1 MFAEIITIG
10 DEILVGQTV
19 DTNSAWMG
27 EKLNELGV
35 EVLQVRS
42 IRDVDTAIV
51 NALDSLDP
59 RSKLVLITGGLGPT
73 KDDLTKYTLQK
84 YFGGDWVRVPEAEEN
99 VRRLFAALGREP
111 QQVNLDQ
118 AVLPTSCKP
127 LINKMGTA
135 SGMWFDK
142 NGVAVISMPG
152 VPYEMKSLMSDYIL
166 PWAAQQLKDQNIIH
180 HTLLTQGQGESIIA
194 ERISHIEDSLPT
206 ELSLA
211 YLPSPGMVKLR
222 LTARGSNRSQLESAV
237 SQYAGQIKTELKDI
251 LFGEKA
257 DRLEQLIGIQL
268 KNAGATL
275 STAESCTGGYIASKI
290 TSVPGSSSYFLG
302 SVVAYD
308 NEIKKNWLGVPAG
321 DIEAHGAVS
330 EQVVVAMAEG
340 VKEKMGTTFSIAT
353 SGVAGPDGGT
363 AEKPVGTVWIAVSG
377 PEGTLAKK
385 FQFGSHRE
393 RNIKKSGLMALDIL
407 RKMLTK

>member
-10 DEILVGQTV
+10 DEILVGQTL

-27 EKLNELGV
+27 EKLNDLGV

-42 IRDVDTAIV
+42 IRDVDTAIIH
-51 NALDSLDP
+51 ALDSLDP
-59 RSKLVLITGGLGPT
+59 RTGLVLVTGGLGPT
-73 KDDLTKYTLQK
+73 KDDLTKYTLHQ
-84 YFGGDWVRVPEAEEN
+84 YFGGEWIRVPEAEDN
-99 VRRLFAALGREP
+99 VKRLFKALGREP

-118 AVLPTSCKP
+118 ALLPTSCKP

-152 VPYEMKSLMSDYIL
+152 VPYEMKSLMNDYVL
-166 PWAAQQLKDQNIIH
+166 PWASEQLKDQNIIH

-194 ERISHIEDSLPT
+194 ERISQIEDSLPT
-206 ELSLA
+206 EISLA
-211 YLPSPGMVKLR
+211 YLPSPGLVKLR
-222 LTARGSNRSQLESAV
+222 LTGRGSNRSQLEAAV
-237 SQYAGQIKTELKDI
+237 SQYATQIKDELKDI

-268 KNAGATL
+268 KNNGATL

-290 TSVPGSSSYFLG
+290 TSVPGSSEYFLG
-302 SVVAYD
+302 SIVAYE
-308 NEIKKNWLGVPAG
+308 NSIKEKWLGVSPEIIAQK
-321 DIEAHGAVS
+321 GAVS
-330 EQVVVAMAEG
+330 EEVVVAMAEG
-340 VKEKMGTTFSIAT
+340 VASKMRTTYSIAT
-353 SGVAGPDGGT
+353 SGIAGPEGGS
-363 AEKPVGTVWIAVSG
+363 AEKPVGTVWIAVHGPSG
-377 PEGTLAKK
+377 TWSQK

-407 RKMLTK
+407 RKMLAK

>member
-1 MFAEIITIG
+1 
-10 DEILVGQTV
+10 
-19 DTNSAWMG
+19 
-27 EKLNELGV
+27 
-35 EVLQVRS
+35 
-42 IRDVDTAIV
+42 
-51 NALDSLDP
+51 
-59 RSKLVLITGGLGPT
+59 
-73 KDDLTKYTLQK
+73 
-84 YFGGDWVRVPEAEEN
+84 
-99 VRRLFAALGREP
+99 
-111 QQVNLDQ
+111 
-118 AVLPTSCKP
+118 
-127 LINKMGTA
+127 
-135 SGMWFDK
+135 
-142 NGVAVISMPG
+142 
-152 VPYEMKSLMSDYIL
+152 
-166 PWAAQQLKDQNIIH
+166 
-180 HTLLTQGQGESIIA
+180 
-194 ERISHIEDSLPT
+194 
-206 ELSLA
+206 
-211 YLPSPGMVKLR
+211 MVKLR

-290 TSVPGSSSYFLG
+290 TSVPGSSAYFLG

-308 NEIKKNWLGVPAG
+308 NEIKKNWLGVPAS

-363 AEKPVGTVWIAVSG
+363 PEKPVGTVWIAVSG

>member
-51 NALDSLDP
+51 NALDSLDE

-84 YFGGDWVRVPEAEEN
+84 YFGGDWVRVPEAEDN

-237 SQYAGQIKTELKDI
+237 GQYAGQIKTELKDI

-290 TSVPGSSSYFLG
+290 TSVPGSSAYFLG

-308 NEIKKNWLGVPAG
+308 NEIKKNWLGVPAS
-321 DIEAHGAVS
+321 DIEAYGAVS
-330 EQVVVAMAEG
+330 EKVVTAMAEG
-340 VKEKMGTTFSIAT
+340 VKQKMGTTYAIAT
-353 SGVAGPDGGT
+353 SGIAGPDGGT

-377 PEGTLAKK
+377 PDGTLAKK

>member
-42 IRDVDTAIV
+42 IRDVDSAIV

-118 AVLPTSCKP
+118 SVLPTSCKP

-152 VPYEMKSLMSDYIL
+152 VPYEMKALMSDYIL
-166 PWAAQQLKDQNIIH
+166 PWASDQLKDQNIIH

-290 TSVPGSSSYFLG
+290 TSVPGSSAYFLG

-308 NEIKKNWLGVPAG
+308 NEIKKNWLGVPAS

-330 EQVVVAMAEG
+330 EQVVTAMAEG
-340 VKEKMGTTFSIAT
+340 VKQKMGTTYAIAT

-377 PEGTLAKK
+377 PDGTLAKK